1 MVRGRWRCNMCD
13 MKRRFFCKTGVWYHG
28 QRARPT
34 LNRLLFN
41 QKTRSLEAD
50 LTEDEVTAV
59 VIDTVV
65 VVIDIVVVVVID
77 IAVCCH

>member
-1 MVRGRWRCNMCD
+1 MCD

-65 VVIDIVVVVVID
+65 VVIETVVVAVVVID
-77 IAVCCH
+77 IAVCRH

>member
-1 MVRGRWRCNMCD
+1 MCD

-50 LTEDEVTAV
+50 LTEDEVKAV

-65 VVIDIVVVVVID
+65 VVIDTVVVVVVVID
-77 IAVCCH
+77 IAVCRH

>member
-1 MVRGRWRCNMCD
+1 MCD

-65 VVIDIVVVVVID
+65 VVIDIVVVVVVVID
-77 IAVCCH
+77 IGVCRH